1 MQPYDVAMLAVLA
14 AATAFGFVK
23 GMAWQAASLAS
34 LVVGYFVSL
43 RFSGLLAPYIKQPEP
58 FNRFTAMLLL
68 YLATS
73 LAIWLAFR
81 TVAQAIERVRLKE
94 FDRQVGGLFGAAKG
108 VLLCVVITFFAV
120 TLSEKG
126 RELVLASQSGHYIAR
141 LLQRADPI
149 MPPEVH
155 AVLDPYLKQLETEL
169 DPANPARRS
178 PETAPRPGVLFD
190 RLSPGQGGAGR

>member
-1 MQPYDVAMLAVLA
+1 MQPYDLVMLTVLA

-34 LVVGYFVSL
+34 LVAGYFVSL
-43 RFSGLLAPYIKQPEP
+43 RFSGVVAPLVKQPEP
-58 FNRFTAMLLL
+58 LNRFIAMLVL

-73 LAIWLAFR
+73 FVIWLAFR
-81 TVAQAIERVRLKE
+81 TVSQAIERVRLKE

-126 RELVLASQSGHYIAR
+126 RELVLASRSGHYIAR
-141 LLQRADPI
+141 LLQRADPV

-169 DPANPARRS
+169 DPATTARRS
-178 PETAPRPGVLFD
+178 LETAPRPGILLE